1 MGDNKESK
9 GRKRRKLLLG
19 ISKMTDK
26 DIYTGDSDNID
37 NKVNKINKE
46 NKSPTDKY
54 SDIHKD
60 NGSAGIN
67 ESEDVFDFVISA
79 PKAQTDKT
87 ASEYRGVRRINR
99 ASKTYKSR
107 ERINNKRP
115 GLYNITQD
123 KVSQD
128 RISSDRISSDK
139 ISSDKTSPDK
149 TGSYK
154 TSSYRKNS
162 DKPNLYKSNSDKID
176 LYKTGSEKTNTNG
189 TDDLRKKGI
198 YSRKKRKRKKV
209 TEIRESNHRSVYNN
223 RSADNSSLVDTDKAL
238 KNNKNTE
245 DYNTKNLHNLFKSD
259 FKKHETK
266 QQDIKEYI
274 GSGNDFTSVDIYE
287 DDSAFNNNDI
297 PEFGKDTEIKRD
309 YTNEDSSDLSS
320 ADDGISEKESESDID
335 DDFILKPYE
344 VSDFRIDSDIKNN
357 ENNTEY
363 NIDIPY
369 FEIPDDTDTGTN
381 SDADLFHADN
391 TDFSTEF
398 DHDYKSVPDYS
409 FEAMSDLDPDLKSNI
424 ESDKHVVEADEDN
437 TYNDVENDIYNDAT
451 NNIDNIVYDDE
462 NHDNSQYDIDVY
474 INPEERRSRL
484 RPVFKNKKRVMT
496 ALGIILGVFLIAY
509 IVRAQTFNTRFFP
522 NTYINGIN
530 ASFKTPDEVKEL
542 IRQEIEVYRLEIKS
556 RENEATIVSG
566 KELGVK
572 FNFDSSLN
580 EMLKKQNPMSWALH
594 YINSDEYD
602 VDRVVDLDTNK
613 FTDTV
618 YGLSFMDEASFKESE
633 DAKISEY
640 KSGSGYSI
648 IPEYYGTALDKSK
661 ALNAIS
667 SSVKRLDTELDLNEV
682 EGIYTDP
689 VVKKDDEVLMSR
701 AEVMNK
707 YTKTVINYPRGV
719 ALNGDTISGWLGVNE
734 NGVVVINSDAV
745 NDYVKQLAGELDT
758 VGKPKKVIT
767 SYGKTINV
775 NSKGYGWKINQPA
788 EAQAIKEYVIRGQDI
803 SREPVYSSRAA
814 SLGETDYGNTY
825 VEINLSAQHLHYYKD
840 GQLILESDL
849 VSGNLA
855 KGHRTPPGIFSIS
868 YKQRNA
874 ILRGPGYAAPVS
886 YWMPFNGGIGL
897 HDAKWRGSFGGNIY
911 KTSGSHGCIN
921 LPAGI
926 AKQMFENIDKGCPVI
941 CYYMD
946 GSEVD
951 TVTAQA
957 QEEKKNENKEAL
969 KKNEEA
975 AKATQ
980 EENSKQTEK
989 DSQAAKAEKA
999 KQNTTQKE
1007 SQKKGKTKASQTA
1020 PAQSGSDEKTGESTQ
1035 EKASSKEQ
1043 KSNLK
1048 ESKKESKQPAE
1059 KSGSSQTKAS
1069 ENKETK
1075 GTKEN
1080 PKAVL
1085 ESPGKGSAP
1094 TLATGQSG
1102 NP

>member
-87 ASEYRGVRRINR
+87 ASEYRSVRRINR
-99 ASKTYKSR
+99 VSKTYKSR
-107 ERINNKRP
+107 ERINNKKP

-139 ISSDKTSPDK
+139 ISSDK

-176 LYKTGSEKTNTNG
+176 LYKNGSEKTNTDG

-245 DYNTKNLHNLFKSD
+245 DYNTENLHNLFKSD
-259 FKKHETK
+259 FKKRETK

-320 ADDGISEKESESDID
+320 ADDGISEKESDID

-363 NIDIPY
+363 NIDVPY
-369 FEIPDDTDTGTN
+369 FETPDDTDTGTN

-398 DHDYKSVPDYS
+398 D
-409 FEAMSDLDPDLKSNI
+409 
-424 ESDKHVVEADEDN
+424 
-437 TYNDVENDIYNDAT
+437 
-451 NNIDNIVYDDE
+451 
-462 NHDNSQYDIDVY
+462 HDNSQYDIDVY

-496 ALGIILGVFLIAY
+496 ALGVILGVFLIAY

-566 KELGVK
+566 KELGVR

-957 QEEKKNENKEAL
+957 QEEKKNENNEAL

-975 AKATQ
+975 AKASQ
-980 EENSKQTEK
+980 EENPKQTEK

-999 KQNTTQKE
+999 KQNTAQKE

-1075 GTKEN
+1075 ETKEN

-1085 ESPGKGSAP
+1085 ESPGKGSSP